1 MSILLYYNVIL
12 LECKETEQYLHNTL
26 PSKQSTNV
34 GFQTDELE
42 GTITSMASLVAYTG
56 DVANCV
62 GEK

>member
-42 GTITSMASLVAYTG
+42 GTITSMASLV
-56 DVANCV
+56 
-62 GEK
+62 